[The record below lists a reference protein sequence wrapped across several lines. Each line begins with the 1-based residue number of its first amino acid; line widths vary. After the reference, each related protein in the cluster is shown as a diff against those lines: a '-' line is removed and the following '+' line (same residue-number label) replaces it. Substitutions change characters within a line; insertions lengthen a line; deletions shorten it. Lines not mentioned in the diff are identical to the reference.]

1 MDDSKDAKVDPKR
14 LIPVNEAI
22 ETISF
27 GVSAM
32 VQTSE
37 GIRKAF
43 AVRFQQRQKTENAK
57 KIQAHRLLNAKKQAD
72 KESLLE
78 ATPKKSVSKKPELP
92 KGAGSVMSRMLDGIV
107 SIFFAWLI
115 QKLPDILKG
124 IEKAIAVIGAVW
136 RTVSNLMTGIAD
148 ALRSVV
154 NISQAIVANVTS
166 LDFFDN
172 EGRVKNAIG
181 DMVKSLKKT
190 KKQWDSDVKG
200 IKNAIKDTAKSKSLD
215 ESAEKLKDKARKEGD
230 VSPYLTVNVE
240 GTTEGN
246 KINVSSSETNVVDG
260 GTIGSTD
267 DKKDEV
273 ISDVPP
279 AEIRP
284 VNDEKEIVQKLEVS
298 GRFDLKTG
306 QAFINDKEVDHEEY
320 NLFINLSDKEKLE
333 QYGIQPVNKLGS
345 VHITE
350 KGVDKTDVV
359 VAKGDGEGRTKKIV
373 TPSGLGIDYHGKRII
388 LNPDAAKGWKE
399 VLKAAAKDGVDLTK
413 DVTSSFRSAAEQ
425 QSLIDRAKAGDP
437 NVMTPAPVGSSP
449 HQQGWAVDLS
459 VGSPGWKWMKKNG
472 GKYGWRWNTDPRDP
486 VHFDYMRGAPD
497 NQHWIKPGRNE
508 WMQSKMAQGDRIASI
523 NNQSRITVPIPINSI
538 TKQVIPIP
546 SSSDSNPMDIQV
558 ASNGRDLKYY
568 VKTINRAYT

>member
-1 MDDSKDAKVDPKR
+1 MADSKDTKVDPKR

-78 ATPKKSVSKKPELP
+78 ATPTKSVSKKPELP

-148 ALRSVV
+148 ALKNVV
-154 NISQAIVANVTS
+154 NISEAIVANVTS
-166 LDFFDN
+166 LDFFDS
-172 EGRVKNAIG
+172 EGRVKNAVS
-181 DMVKSLKKT
+181 DMIKSLKKT

-200 IKNAIKDTAKSKSLD
+200 IQNAIKDTAKSKSLD
-215 ESAEKLKDKARKEGD
+215 ESADKLKDKAKREGD
-230 VSPYLTVNVE
+230 ITPYQIVKVE
-240 GTTEGN
+240 GTKDGDKTD
-246 KINVSSSETNVVDG
+246 VSSSDINVVDG
-260 GTIGSTD
+260 ATI
-267 DKKDEV
+267 DENDGNQM
-273 ISDVPP
+273 ISEVPP
-279 AEIRP
+279 AVIRP
-284 VNDEKEIVQKLEVS
+284 VNDEKETKQTLEVT
-298 GRFDLKTG
+298 GRFDLTTG

-333 QYGIQPVNKLGS
+333 QYGVQPVSKIGS

-413 DVTSSFRSAAEQ
+413 DVQSSFRTAAEQ
-425 QSLIDRAKAGDP
+425 QSLIDRWKAGDP
-437 NVMTPAPVGSSP
+437 NVMTPAPVGASP

-459 VGSPGWKWMKKNG
+459 YGSPGWTWLKKNG
-472 GKYGWRWNTDPRDP
+472 AKYGWRWNTDPRDP

-497 NQHWIKPGRNE
+497 NKHWIKPGRSE
-508 WMQSKMAQGDRIASI
+508 WMQSKMGQGDRLASI

-538 TKQVIPIP
+538 RKQVIPVP
-546 SSSDSNPMDIQV
+546 ASSSDSNPMDVQV

-568 VKTINRAYT
+568 IKTINRAYT